1 MSPSKIASALH
12 IPNTTNCALG
22 EDNMAREIKLTQEGY
37 ARQQA
42 LLARDR
48 ARLEEVAQILGE
60 GMEYDEDE
68 SDGGLEETK
77 REKMNL
83 EIHIEELEEILARA
97 VIIDAS
103 SHDDTIDLG
112 AVIILH
118 EETSSREMKVRLV
131 SASEASTL
139 SSEIRQI
146 SDDSPVGL
154 AIMGKKSGDSVT
166 VQLPGRQ
173 MKYKVMSV
181 QY

>member
-1 MSPSKIASALH
+1 MV
-12 IPNTTNCALG
+12 
-22 EDNMAREIKLTQEGY
+22 REIKLTQEGY

-83 EIHIEELEEILARA
+83 EIHIDELEEILARA

-103 SHDDTIDLG
+103 SHDDTIDLS
-112 AVIILH
+112 ANLQKSVSL
-118 EETSSREMKVRLV
+118 RL
-131 SASEASTL
+131 
-139 SSEIRQI
+139 
-146 SDDSPVGL
+146 
-154 AIMGKKSGDSVT
+154 
-166 VQLPGRQ
+166 
-173 MKYKVMSV
+173 
-181 QY
+181 

>member
-1 MSPSKIASALH
+1 MV
-12 IPNTTNCALG
+12 
-22 EDNMAREIKLTQEGY
+22 REIKLTQEGY

-83 EIHIEELEEILARA
+83 EIHIDELEEILARA

-154 AIMGKKSGDSVT
+154 AIMGKKPGDSVT
-166 VQLPGRQ
+166 VELPGRQ
-173 MKYKVMSV
+173 MKYKVISV